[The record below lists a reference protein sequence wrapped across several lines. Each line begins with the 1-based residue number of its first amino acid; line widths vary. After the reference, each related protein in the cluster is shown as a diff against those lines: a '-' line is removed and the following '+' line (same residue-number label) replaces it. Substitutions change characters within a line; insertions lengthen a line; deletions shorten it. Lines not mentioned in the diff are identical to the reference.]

1 MNKDK
6 DIQFVENV
14 LRGYKPLNAERI
26 NLNIKWSML
35 ERQKHDAIEGQYLSA
50 VCVDAQPGAP
60 HGSYKASPVLLVS
73 QNKEI
78 SAIEGEQSI
87 IKARLMD
94 IDDLLTVINSS
105 LNSLSTQDRNIV
117 FWYYCER
124 YGLEKIAGMAY
135 LHPRKVWQHKYNSI
149 MVLYRS
155 LKALEGTVIFK

>member
-6 DIQFVENV
+6 DIQFVEQV
-14 LRGYKPLNAERI
+14 LRGYKSLNAERI

-50 VCVDAQPGAP
+50 VCVDTPPGAP

-94 IDDLLTVINSS
+94 IDDLLTVINTSI
-105 LNSLSTQDRNIV
+105 NSLSTQDRNIV

-124 YGLEKIAGMAY
+124 YQIEKIAGMSY
-135 LHPRKVWQHKYNSI
+135 LHPRKVLEHKAK
-149 MVLYRS
+149 S
-155 LKALEGTVIFK
+155 LWYLHKSMKILEGTVVFK